1 MEVIDG
7 NARGQTVAARAQQ
20 WADALIDFGP
30 YNTLLHFKDTKTAS
44 LDITG
49 AASHAVTSL
58 LTGRKTRLASL
69 FPDTADH
76 TAACSRSRSLRRKIV
91 ELDEEQGIE
100 AGRLALGLLR
110 VEPPSTRGRTPIPT
124 LRAPLLLQ
132 PLTIQPRTA
141 TESDF
146 ILEAAGEPETNPVL
160 LYALSH
166 QYGLD
171 GDTEELS
178 DKITTV
184 IEECADPADYMR
196 LAYGILQA
204 ACTRSSL
211 TVELEERIVAG
222 IFSFDRLPMVKD
234 LTSATDL
241 LASHPVIAAL
251 AGDRE
256 ANRSLAEDTGPRGP
270 ASADD
275 IPPRSEYLVL
285 DADASQQKAISAA
298 LTGSHLVIEGPP
310 GTGKSQT
317 IANLIAAFSALGK
330 RILFVAEKRAAIEAV
345 TDNLASV
352 DLDGL
357 VFDLHGTKLSRRQ
370 IAQQLHDALE
380 RAGQEPPPRPADL
393 HTNLAHH
400 RQQALQHVR
409 EFHQPLEPWQISAH
423 QLITYLMGS
432 PADHHTRLRL
442 RGRDLR
448 SLHGDHFRQAE
459 QDMRAFVAK
468 KGLAVRRGD
477 SPWSQMPART
487 DDELHSV
494 VTSLDQLT
502 GRALTDTRRALEKLV
517 DTAGLRRAD
526 DIEGWQALLTLLHDV
541 TGTLGRFEAAIFAPD
556 LDDLITA
563 TADRTWRKE
572 HNRNIGW
579 WQRRKLIKT
588 ARGLSKDG
596 HRNRPSLHA
605 ALLQAADQRI
615 RWQAH
620 ATTSDT
626 SPWTVPGLSGVV
638 AAFTELR
645 NQLAAIALC
654 VRWDGW
660 ETTAT
665 GEVDKTLQRLDA
677 DRDTLL
683 RMPELNQLT
692 DRLEVAGLGGLLD
705 ELAQADA
712 TPDTAVGALRHLW
725 WASVLDEARMHSP
738 HLRSFT
744 RTEHDHTIEQF
755 QHLDRIHRDTN
766 PARIRY
772 EVATRLRQA
781 RDAHPGQSTLVRTQ
795 AHRKSRHLPLRKL
808 VGKAPDVLM
817 AAKPCWAM
825 SPLVVSRVLPATRLF
840 DVVIF
845 DEASQV
851 LPHDAITSIMRAR
864 QVIVAG
870 DPHQLP
876 PTTFFHRFLS
886 GTDEHTPDGPDDD
899 ATPDAFESLLDM
911 LCSRLPH
918 VHTLKWH
925 YRSRDERLIAFANH
939 TIYNDALVTFP
950 GTTQASPLRLETV
963 DAHARPG
970 HHGSSDE
977 EVNRVVDL
985 ALTHATN
992 TPHLS
997 LGVITMGQRHAD
1009 RIDLALRQALQN
1021 HPGLQTYFSSGA
1033 GPRRRFFIKSLEQVQ
1048 GDERD
1053 AIILSIGYGK
1063 AANGRLPMTFGP
1075 LNNDGGERRLNVAIT
1090 RARQSM
1096 TVVSSFTHHDFDP
1109 GKLNAT
1115 RNRGPEMLRAF
1126 LEYCSHGG
1134 DLHRTGT
1141 ARTDWNLNGFEQQV
1155 LAALE
1160 AAHVPVTPQWGV
1172 SGYRIDFALGHPDRP
1187 GQMILAVETD
1197 GDRYHRA
1204 PSARDR
1210 DRLRQEHLERLGWR
1224 FHRIWASDWFTNPHT
1239 ELDRLLAS
1247 WHDAARQADHV
1258 PPTPA
1263 PAPAPRH
1270 GAPPPLAD
1278 TRGPRPVLPDG
1289 QRISDYSDADL
1300 LNLAT
1305 WLLDDGFQL
1314 DRDTRITQALA
1325 ELGFKKRGRVIV
1337 ERLTRAFEQA
1347 QHMADKEQTR

>member
-1 MEVIDG
+1 MEAITG
-7 NARGQTVAARAQQ
+7 HIRRQTVAARARQ
-20 WADALIDFGP
+20 WADALVDFGP

-44 LDITG
+44 LDVTG
-49 AASHAVTSL
+49 AVPQSVTSL
-58 LTGRKTRLASL
+58 LAGRKARLASL

-76 TAACSRSRSLRRKIV
+76 TAACTRARSLRRKMV

-110 VEPPSTRGRTPIPT
+110 VEPPPTRGRTPVPA

-132 PLTIQPRTA
+132 PLSIQPRTA
-141 TESDF
+141 TENDF
-146 ILEAAGEPETNPVL
+146 VLEAAGETETNPVL
-160 LYALSH
+160 LYALSR

-171 GDTEELS
+171 GNTEELA

-184 IEECADPADYMR
+184 LEEGADPADYMR
-196 LAYGILQA
+196 LAYGILEA
-204 ACTRSSL
+204 ACARSNL

-222 IFSFDRLPMVKD
+222 VFSFDRLPMVKD

-256 ANRSLAEDTGPRGP
+256 ASRALAEDSGPRRP
-270 ASADD
+270 AGADD

-298 LTGSHLVIEGPP
+298 LAGSHLVIEGPP

-317 IANLIAAFSALGK
+317 IANLIAAFSAQGK
-330 RILFVAEKRAAIEAV
+330 RTLFVAEKRAAIEAV
-345 TDNLASV
+345 TDNLARV

-357 VFDLHGTKLSRRQ
+357 VFDLHGNKLSRRQ
-370 IAQQLHDALE
+370 TAQQLHDALE
-380 RAGQEPPPRPADL
+380 RAGQEAPPRPADL

-400 RQQALQHVR
+400 RQQALQHIQ

-423 QLITYLMGS
+423 QLITGLMGS
-432 PADHHTRLRL
+432 PPDHHTRLRL
-442 RGRDLR
+442 RGHNLR
-448 SLHGDHFRQAE
+448 RLHGDHFRQAD
-459 QDMRAFVAK
+459 QDLRAFVAK
-468 KGLAVRRGD
+468 KGLAVRRGE
-477 SPWSQMPART
+477 SPWSHLPART
-487 DDELHSV
+487 DDELHAV

-526 DIEGWQALLTLLHDV
+526 DIEGWHALLTLLHDV
-541 TGTLGRFEAAIFAPD
+541 TETLARFEAAVFAPG
-556 LDDLITA
+556 LDDLIAA
-563 TADRTWRKE
+563 TADRSWRRE
-572 HNRNIGW
+572 HQRNIGW
-579 WQRRKLIKT
+579 WQRRKLIKK

-596 HRNRPSLHA
+596 QRDRSALHA
-605 ALLQAADQRI
+605 GLLQAADQYT
-615 RWQAH
+615 RWQTH
-620 ATTSDT
+620 ATTRDA
-626 SPWTVPGLSGVV
+626 SPWTVPGLTGV
-638 AAFTELR
+638 AATFTELR

-654 VRWDGW
+654 VRWGDW

-665 GEVDKTLQRLDA
+665 DEVDKTIQRLDQ

-683 RMPELNQLT
+683 RMPELNQLA
-692 DRLEVAGLGGLLD
+692 DRLEAAGLGGLLD

-712 TPDTAVGALRHLW
+712 TPDTAVGTLHHLW
-725 WASVLDEARMHSP
+725 WSSVLDEARMHSP
-738 HLRSFT
+738 YLRSFT

-755 QHLDRIHRDTN
+755 QRLDRTHRDTN
-766 PARIRY
+766 PARVRY
-772 EVATRLRQA
+772 EVATRLRQT
-781 RDAHPGQSTLVRTQ
+781 RDAHPDQSTLVRTQ
-795 AHRKSRHLPLRKL
+795 AHRKSRHLPLRRL
-808 VGKAPDVLM
+808 VDKAPDVLM

-876 PTTFFHRFLS
+876 PTTFFHRLLS
-886 GTDEHTPDGPDDD
+886 GTDEHTHDDD
-899 ATPDAFESLLDM
+899 DDEATPDVFESLLDM
-911 LCSRLPH
+911 LCSHLPH

-939 TIYNDALVTFP
+939 TIYNNALVTFP

-963 DAHARPG
+963 DAHTRPG
-970 HHGSSDE
+970 HHGSSGE
-977 EVNRVVDL
+977 EVHRVVDL
-985 ALTHATN
+985 ALAHATN
-992 TPHLS
+992 VPHLS

-1009 RIDLALRQALQN
+1009 RIDLALRQALQD
-1021 HPGLQTYFSSGA
+1021 HPDLQAYFSPDA

-1063 AANGRLPMTFGP
+1063 TGAGRLSMAFGP

-1109 GKLNAT
+1109 GKLKAT

-1134 DLHRTGT
+1134 DLYRTGT

-1224 FHRIWASDWFTNPHT
+1224 FHRIWAADWFTNPHT
-1239 ELDRLLAS
+1239 ELDRLLTS

-1263 PAPAPRH
+1263 PEPAPRH
-1270 GAPPPLAD
+1270 AAASPAAA

-1289 QRISDYSDADL
+1289 QRIGDYTDTDL

-1305 WLLDDGFQL
+1305 WLLTDGFQL
-1314 DRDTRITQALA
+1314 DRDTRISQALT

-1347 QHMADKEQTR
+1347 QHTADKEQTR